1 MNTTIN
7 TTGKV
12 PTQQDL
18 DSCDTMYDKFLLK
31 RPEICYELNE
41 RDFSRLFSEVVR
53 PYLRYNVTLQKWM
66 FYNGKYWEVDSSQVH
81 VQHAMKEFSYE
92 LLKYAL
98 NIVGMQNE
106 EFTEYVKDLGGAS
119 KRKTLIKDAIDVNY
133 ISDNM
138 FDQNPFLFNCINGT
152 FNLQTMQLQP
162 FNPDDYLTKISN
174 VYYDAAATSQILDN
188 FMNEIFC
195 NDQNLIDYMYQVLGY
210 SLSGINNQECFWVL
224 LGETTRNGKST
235 LLNTV
240 SYMMGGSDGYAKN
253 CDISTLA
260 KKKSSN
266 GSAPSSDICRLKGSR
281 FVVASEPS
289 ADFELDEAK
298 VKSFTGNDKI
308 TARMLYAND
317 IEFLPTFKIFIATN
331 HKPNISD
338 DSVIDSNRL
347 KVIPFNRHF
356 TPDEQKK
363 NLKERLCAP
372 DVQSALFNKCVQGWI
387 QFKQNGLVEP
397 QAVINAT
404 ASYQTSGQILQVF
417 LDSEM
422 VQEAGAITPLSAY
435 YQTYVAWCTENGFMP
450 MSREK
455 VNHYARS
462 KNLFKASAT
471 VQGKTMRNILVGYRL
486 KTEKDTT
493 PIQEQCPF

>member
-1 MNTTIN
+1 MKSGFVALI
-7 TTGKV
+7 G
-12 PTQQDL
+12 
-18 DSCDTMYDKFLLK
+18 
-31 RPEICYELNE
+31 RPN
-41 RDFSRLFSEVVR
+41 
-53 PYLRYNVTLQKWM
+53 
-66 FYNGKYWEVDSSQVH
+66 
-81 VQHAMKEFSYE
+81 A
-92 LLKYAL
+92 
-98 NIVGMQNE
+98 
-106 EFTEYVKDLGGAS
+106 
-119 KRKTLIKDAIDVNY
+119 
-133 ISDNM
+133 
-138 FDQNPFLFNCINGT
+138 
-152 FNLQTMQLQP
+152 
-162 FNPDDYLTKISN
+162 
-174 VYYDAAATSQILDN
+174 
-188 FMNEIFC
+188 
-195 NDQNLIDYMYQVLGY
+195 
-210 SLSGINNQECFWVL
+210 
-224 LGETTRNGKST
+224 GKST

-240 SYMMGGSDGYAKN
+240 SYMLGGSDGYAKN

-372 DVQSALFNKCVQGWI
+372 DVQSALFNKCVQGWM
-387 QFKQNGLVEP
+387 QFMQNGLVEP
-397 QAVINAT
+397 QAIINAT
-404 ASYQTSGQILQVF
+404 ASYQTSGQILQIF
-417 LDSEM
+417 FDSEL
-422 VQEAGAITPLSAY
+422 VQESGAIVPLRMY
-435 YQTYVAWCTENGFMP
+435 YPLYAAWCTENGFMP

-455 VNHYARS
+455 INHYVRS
-462 KNLFKASAT
+462 KNWFKGQST
-471 VQGKTMRNILVGYRL
+471 YNGKTERNILIGYRL
-486 KTEKDTT
+486 KTEKDIV
-493 PIQEQCPF
+493 PMQAQCPF